1 MSDPCENPCDD
12 TQWIIDRIAA
22 KKALVVKYEA
32 AIDALSTGA
41 QSYQLNTGQT
51 QQLVTRANL
60 GSMRIALRGFES
72 DISTLQA
79 RLGCAAFQARPGW

>member
-1 MSDPCENPCDD
+1 MSDPCDPCDD
-12 TQWIIDRIAA
+12 TQWIIERIAA
-22 KKALVVKYEA
+22 KKALVIAYEA
-32 AIDALSTGA
+32 GIAALSTGA

-72 DISTLQA
+72 EIATLQA
-79 RLGCAAFQARPGW
+79 RLGCGRFQVRPGW